1 MQDNEKYLIQKANRS
16 FKINQES
23 KKIGREVRD
32 ILRRVSF
39 VVFLESYSCG
49 SILSDQSA
57 MNFL

>member
-1 MQDNEKYLIQKANRS
+1 MQENEKYLIQKANRS

-39 VVFLESYSCG
+39 VVFLVLYSCG
-49 SILSDQSA
+49 SILSGQSA
-57 MNFL
+57 MNF